1 MHPMV
6 LGRLNIAE
14 SPYSVDAGHFQ
25 CETAALR
32 LLTQRAGPAHS
43 YNWYVNYL
51 PAKIGLVDR
60 TDYQS
65 SGANK
70 KLPAHW

>member
-25 CETAALR
+25 YETAELR
-32 LLTQRAGPAHS
+32 LLTRRAGPAHG
-43 YNWYVNYL
+43 YDWYVNYFL
-51 PAKIGLVDR
+51 AKISLVDR

-65 SGANK
+65 SGAK
-70 KLPAHW
+70 KAASP

>member
-1 MHPMV
+1 MQ
-6 LGRLNIAE
+6 GT
-14 SPYSVDAGHFQ
+14 YQ
-25 CETAALR
+25 YETAALR
-32 LLTQRAGPAHS
+32 LLTRRAGPAHS
-43 YNWYVNYL
+43 YDWYVNHFL
-51 PAKIGLVDR
+51 AKIGLVDR